1 MAEASNTLAGLI
13 QMNDMNLDDIEVSD
27 LLQSAPT
34 LAAMY
39 AKEASNGT
47 LHTYLKETVAPGADF
62 RDVNTGR
69 ANSAGQSTKITA
81 TLKVLDASF
90 ERDKAIGLGF
100 KGGKLAYMAKEAVKS
115 IKAAFAVVESQI
127 INGTGNKSG
136 GFVGLKDGYDDSN
149 MELKAGGSTAL
160 KQTSCYLIRS
170 SDDDVAVVAGQDG
183 NLDIS
188 EVFETVINT
197 DDTDDTK
204 LLSVLAMSIMGW
216 LGVQLGSI
224 FSIARICNI
233 EDATGDTLTDD
244 KIYDA
249 IALFPSDRQP
259 THIIM
264 NRASLKMLRE
274 SRTATNATG
283 APAPRPTEVDGLP
296 IIVTDAI
303 SSTEAVVA

>member
-1 MAEASNTLAGLI
+1 MAEITNTLAGLI

-27 LLQSAPT
+27 LLESAPV
-34 LAAMY
+34 LAALF

-47 LHTYLKETVAPGADF
+47 LHKYLKETVAPGAAF

-69 ANSAGQSTKITA
+69 ANAAGQETLVTA

-90 ERDKAIGLGF
+90 ERDKAIALGYS
-100 KGGKLAYMAKEAVKS
+100 KGKLAYMAREAVKS
-115 IKAAFAVVESQI
+115 IRAAFAMVEKQI
-127 INGTGNKSG
+127 INGTGNDSD
-136 GFVGLKDGYDDSN
+136 GFAALKDGIDSN
-149 MELKAGGSTAL
+149 MVLKATGSTASV
-160 KQTSCYLIRS
+160 QTSCYIVRS
-170 SDDDVAVVAGQDG
+170 TDDDIAVVAGQDG

-188 EVFETVINT
+188 DVFETVINT

-216 LGVQLGSI
+216 LGVQLGSV
-224 FSIARICNI
+224 FSALRICNI

-244 KIYDA
+244 LIYNA
-249 IALFPSDRQP
+249 IAMFPTDRQP

-264 NRASLKMLRE
+264 NRAGLRMLRE

-283 APAPRPTEVDGLP
+283 APAPRPTEVDGIP

-303 SSTEAVVA
+303 TSTEAVVA